1 METNQILQ
9 SWEKLPF
16 SNFYDES
23 KKAEWKQYAL
33 KLIANLAAGNT
44 GLIADTGTGKTIM
57 AVLAFEALQLRTLFI
72 VPTVILAKQHA
83 DLYRNISA
91 NEANVITGQ
100 KIKRDWNQR
109 KLVIATPHVFMVDY
123 KKGLVNENY
132 FDFLIVDE
140 MHKGQGEYPYVP
152 IARIFNQKNKKL
164 LCLSAS
170 PGASYEEIH
179 NIEKTYNL
187 KQWVTAEIE
196 KPISKHRLIKTEL
209 SIELKEVEIYLKL
222 VYLETL
228 KKLIKVFE
236 DYHDVIVPLDE
247 NNPFLTQ
254 DDNNRLEKI
263 IERLPSPEFY
273 EASSLFAR
281 QHKIAYLYRL
291 LMTESYFSFL
301 SYVEKSLAS
310 DKSKAAKTIL
320 DDNDFRKMYW
330 SIKNISKRHPKEDA
344 LLDVLKEMDYKNKSC
359 LVFVSSKK
367 TAIHLSDMF
376 EQLGYKTGT
385 LTGGAN
391 KSPKKQA
398 QVIEDFS
405 KQKIK
410 IIFAT
415 SVVEEGLSLPD
426 IDAVIHYNQPLT
438 EISRLQKG
446 GRTGRF
452 HEGLIIFM
460 IMNIPYEN
468 ALYYATLARLKKMKN
483 IFYES
488 ARQETR
494 EKKSNKKRKKVEITG
509 QLSFNFSGETLLF

>member
-1 METNQILQ
+1 
-9 SWEKLPF
+9 
-16 SNFYDES
+16 
-23 KKAEWKQYAL
+23 
-33 KLIANLAAGNT
+33 
-44 GLIADTGTGKTIM
+44 
-57 AVLAFEALQLRTLFI
+57 
-72 VPTVILAKQHA
+72 
-83 DLYRNISA
+83 
-91 NEANVITGQ
+91 
-100 KIKRDWNQR
+100 
-109 KLVIATPHVFMVDY
+109 
-123 KKGLVNENY
+123 
-132 FDFLIVDE
+132 
-140 MHKGQGEYPYVP
+140 
-152 IARIFNQKNKKL
+152 
-164 LCLSAS
+164 
-170 PGASYEEIH
+170 
-179 NIEKTYNL
+179 
-187 KQWVTAEIE
+187 
-196 KPISKHRLIKTEL
+196 
-209 SIELKEVEIYLKL
+209 
-222 VYLETL
+222 
-228 KKLIKVFE
+228 
-236 DYHDVIVPLDE
+236 
-247 NNPFLTQ
+247 
-254 DDNNRLEKI
+254 
-263 IERLPSPEFY
+263 
-273 EASSLFAR
+273 
-281 QHKIAYLYRL
+281 
-291 LMTESYFSFL
+291 
-301 SYVEKSLAS
+301 
-310 DKSKAAKTIL
+310 
-320 DDNDFRKMYW
+320 
-330 SIKNISKRHPKEDA
+330 
-344 LLDVLKEMDYKNKSC
+344 
-359 LVFVSSKK
+359 
-367 TAIHLSDMF
+367 MF